1 MEYIVFIGVIAAI
14 IIAVTVKGYFNHK
27 TNIKNFKLKLKKGY
41 GSYPQKEYKPEQY
54 ANIAKYYLKHTMG
67 FQIDDITW
75 NDLEMDRLFIMMN
88 HTYSSAGEEYLYYTL
103 RTPKM
108 KPEELEQM
116 NVLVEYFMKHEAERI
131 QMQLMFA
138 ALGKTGKFSLYDYI
152 DYLGNLGKRS
162 NTKQY
167 IVNAFYIL
175 ALVIIPFTSIGIVM
189 LIALVCY
196 NIGTYFSEKSDIDP
210 YITSFSYIMRLL
222 RSVET
227 LKAIKIPEIDSFK
240 DKLMENRKQF
250 HNFTKN
256 AKIVMAESATG
267 NPLDFIWDYIKMV
280 FHLDIIKFN
289 SMLSELKQKTGI
301 VDEMVQA
308 FGYLESTIAI
318 GAFRASLPN
327 YCIPVLHQG
336 KELRTEEIYHPY
348 ITDAISNSIIVE
360 RGVLLTGSNASGKS
374 TFLKTIA
381 LNSIMA
387 QTVYTATA
395 LHFETSFFRLY
406 SSMSL
411 RDDLEGGESYYMV
424 EIRSLK
430 RILDAAREP
439 LSEPV
444 LCFVDEVL
452 RGTNTV
458 ERIAASTQILKSLA
472 RPEVL
477 CFAATHDIEL
487 TKLLEKEYDNYHFTE
502 DVVAG
507 DVLFSYKL
515 LEGSAT
521 TRNAIKLLGMIGYQ
535 EDIIAAATKM
545 AGEFADTGQW
555 RD

>member
-1 MEYIVFIGVIAAI
+1 MEYIVFIGMVVAF
-14 IIAVTVKGYFNHK
+14 IIAVSVKGYFSHK
-27 TNIKNFKLKLKKGY
+27 TNIKNFKLKLKNGY

-54 ANIAKYYLKHTMG
+54 ANIAKYYLKHSAG

-116 NVLVEYFMKHEAERI
+116 NVLVKYFMEHEAERI

-152 DYLGNLGKRS
+152 DYLGNLGERS

-167 IVNAFYIL
+167 IVNALYIL
-175 ALVIIPFTSIGIVM
+175 ALCIIPFTSLGIVI
-189 LIALVCY
+189 LVALVCY
-196 NIGTYFSEKSDIDP
+196 NIGTYFSEKSHIDP
-210 YITSFSYIMRLL
+210 YITSFSYVMRLL

-227 LKAIKIPEIDSFK
+227 LKTIKIPEIDSLK
-240 DKLMENRKQF
+240 DKLIENRKQF
-250 HNFTKN
+250 RNFTKN

-267 NPLDFIWDYIKMV
+267 NPLDFIWDYIKMA
-280 FHLDIIKFN
+280 FHLDIMKFN

-327 YCIPVLHQG
+327 YCIPSFHQG
-336 KELRTEEIYHPY
+336 KELKTEEVYHPY
-348 ITDAISNSIIVE
+348 ITDAVSNSIKVE
-360 RGVLLTGSNASGKS
+360 MGVLLTGSNASGKS

-545 AGEFADTGQW
+545 AGEFAATGQW
-555 RD
+555 TD